1 MKNHLFTRLQ
11 ALLFCC
17 VFCCMLLP
25 YHSWA
30 ETGKKPDV
38 RLSAYNQLTLRARD
52 ASLRDILSRL
62 ADQGIRIRI
71 DPAIDFKVNA
81 AYEKQPINEVL
92 DAILGAN
99 SHALIWQEE
108 PGGPEDGGYR
118 LAEIQIYRPG
128 HRERMT
134 LLEDKNFKIGRLPET
149 GALFVRHELLVQL
162 KNQKFLD
169 RLKSLLA
176 AAGGRIVNRTPGG
189 IYRIKLPEAVD
200 ELAFLA
206 KLKEING
213 LSGAEPNYAYQAP
226 RAFKAV
232 SPDVDLPEIKSRAP
246 EGSPVPVAVFDS
258 GLSPEYQKQPY
269 ILDTFNA
276 VDPERPV
283 DDGLGHGTQMS
294 LLAAGAAH
302 PMGLDADE
310 ADTVPVIAIRGFD
323 ENGLTSNYTLMQ
335 GIAHAME
342 KGARVLSLSWHSE
355 TESAF
360 LEEAIAKAAENGL
373 TVVAAA
379 GNEPT
384 GQPVYPAAY
393 DSVLGVGAL
402 QPDGKKW
409 ENSNFGDFVSHQAP
423 GFANLPV
430 GYKSDPGIYAGTSIA
445 TAYTANRIAAY
456 LARHPGAGTEDIQKI
471 LTDKASPAPEARPLP
486 H

>member
-1 MKNHLFTRLQ
+1 MP
-11 ALLFCC
+11 C
-17 VFCCMLLP
+17 
-25 YHSWA
+25 HSWA
-30 ETGKKPDV
+30 ETGSRV
-38 RLSAYNQLTLRARD
+38 ELRLTADNQLTVTARD
-52 ASLRDILSRL
+52 ASLREILSRL

-71 DPAIDFKVNA
+71 DPAIDFKVSA
-81 AYEKQPINEVL
+81 AYENKPVNQVL
-92 DAILGAN
+92 DAILGAH
-99 SHALIWQEE
+99 SHALIWQDAPAGAES
-108 PGGPEDGGYR
+108 GGYR

-128 HRERMT
+128 HRDRMT
-134 LLEDKNFKIGRLPET
+134 LLEDKNFKIGRNPET
-149 GALFVRHELLVQL
+149 GALFVRHELLVRL
-162 KNQKFLD
+162 KNPDFLNQ
-169 RLKSLLA
+169 LKSLLA
-176 AAGGRIVNRTPGG
+176 AKGGRIVSRTPGG
-189 IYRIKLPEAVD
+189 IYRIKLPESVD

-206 KLKEING
+206 KLKEINE

-232 SPDVDLPEIKSRAP
+232 TPDVDLPEIKSRAP

-258 GLSPEYQKQPY
+258 GLSPEFQKQPY

-276 VDPERPV
+276 VDPEHPV

-302 PMGLDADE
+302 PMGLDADK

-360 LEEAIAKAAENGL
+360 LETAIAKAAENGL

-384 GQPVYPAAY
+384 GKPVYPAAY
-393 DSVLGVGAL
+393 DTVLGVGAL
-402 QPDGKKW
+402 QPDGQKW

-430 GYKSDPGIYAGTSIA
+430 GYQSDPGIYAGTSIA

-456 LARHPGAGTEDIQKI
+456 LARHPGAGAEEIQKF
-471 LTDKASPAPEARPLP
+471 LTDKASPAPKARPLP

>member
-1 MKNHLFTRLQ
+1 MP
-11 ALLFCC
+11 C
-17 VFCCMLLP
+17 P
-25 YHSWA
+25 SWA
-30 ETGKKPDV
+30 ETGSGFEL
-38 RLSAYNQLTLRARD
+38 RLTAENQLTLTARD
-52 ASLRDILSRL
+52 VSLRDILSRL
-62 ADQGIRIRI
+62 ADKGIRIRI
-71 DPAIDFKVNA
+71 DPAIEFRVNA

-99 SHALIWQEE
+99 SHALIWQEMPAGAE
-108 PGGPEDGGYR
+108 GGYR
-118 LAEIQIYRPG
+118 LAEIQIFRPG

-134 LLEDKNFKIGRLPET
+134 LLEDKSFKIGRHPET

-162 KNQKFLD
+162 KNQKSLD

-176 AAGGRIVNRTPGG
+176 SAGGRIVSRTPGG
-189 IYRIKLPEAVD
+189 IYRIKLPASVD
-200 ELAFLA
+200 ELAFLE
-206 KLKEING
+206 KLKEIKG

-258 GLSPEYQKQPY
+258 GLSPEFQRQPY

-302 PMGLDADE
+302 PMGLDADA

-335 GIAHAME
+335 GIAHAMK

-384 GQPVYPAAY
+384 GKPVYPAAY
-393 DSVLGVGAL
+393 DTVLGVGAL
-402 QPDGKKW
+402 QPDGQKW

-430 GYKSDPGIYAGTSIA
+430 GYQSDPGIYAGTSIA
-445 TAYTANRIAAY
+445 TAYTANRIAVY
-456 LARHPGAGTEDIQKI
+456 LTRHPEAGKEDIRKF
-471 LTDKASPAPEARPLP
+471 LTDTP
-486 H
+486 